1 MIQVAGKVVAHGEKC
16 TQVKVIQSSG
26 RLVIRRGKVPLNPNS
41 VTWSNSTS
49 LKSCGEYRL
58 FFSKI
63 NECYL
68 HGTIIPEIGS
78 TILPPVA
85 EKYKRL
91 LSCSEC

>member
-1 MIQVAGKVVAHGEKC
+1 MIRVAGKVAVCREKC
-16 TQVKVIQSSG
+16 TQVKVIQSFG
-26 RLVIRRGKVPLNPNS
+26 RLAVRRGKVPLDPNS

-78 TILPPVA
+78 AILPPVA